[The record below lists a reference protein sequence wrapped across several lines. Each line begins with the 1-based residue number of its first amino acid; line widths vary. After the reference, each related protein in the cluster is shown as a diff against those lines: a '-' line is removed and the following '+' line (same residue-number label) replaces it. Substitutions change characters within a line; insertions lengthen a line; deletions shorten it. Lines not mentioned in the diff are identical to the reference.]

1 MFKIERKTTIPKSIR
16 IKTTELKITLDN
28 CILSTIKSFYNSFSK
43 SSTDM
48 IETPNSLAL
57 SDFDPDPGPATK

>member
-28 CILSTIKSFYNSFSK
+28 CILSTIDL
-43 SSTDM
+43 ST
-48 IETPNSLAL
+48 TTFPNLQQI
-57 SDFDPDPGPATK
+57 